1 MDAWSCF
8 SCGAVIKQ
16 KETPLS
22 CPFCN
27 RKQFF
32 EHMVIEEKRDEAS
45 HKYEEALNKLEE
57 YDRDVPKRKLLDHA
71 CECPKDDI

>member
-16 KETPLS
+16 KEAPSS

-45 HKYEEALNKLEE
+45 RKYEEALKKLEE
-57 YDRDVPKRKLLDHA
+57 YDKDIPKMKLMDYVY
-71 CECPKDDI
+71 EYPK